1 MCFDFPQ
8 VLKRSDFRV
17 RKRETDKSYLPLS
30 LCEDLSEAQQ
40 SSGAAAD
47 LKPAEVKWLAWQLTH
62 RCWRVWEKGLAH
74 LQDSLTVLC

>member
-1 MCFDFPQ
+1 M
-8 VLKRSDFRV
+8 

-47 LKPAEVKWLAWQLTH
+47 LKPADPKWPGVCISLGPYRGCVCSGRPSGGCQDMCARLKQLTM
-62 RCWRVWEKGLAH
+62 GG
-74 LQDSLTVLC
+74 